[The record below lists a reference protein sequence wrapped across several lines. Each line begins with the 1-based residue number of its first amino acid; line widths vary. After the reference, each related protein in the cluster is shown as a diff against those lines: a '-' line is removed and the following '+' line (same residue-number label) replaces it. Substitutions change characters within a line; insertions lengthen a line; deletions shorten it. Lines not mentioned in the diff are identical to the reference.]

1 MFQKLLYKFFKYA
14 VLNFSFLIFY
24 VYPTFANSTKYICSQ
39 NIQNL
44 YVIFDQTEKKV
55 VTGRGNPNKYWTE
68 GNYIFWVSADDVT
81 VYEYTF
87 ENSYNK
93 LSGKLKIKS
102 HNLVTSQNNWLD
114 YKCAVNQ

>member
-1 MFQKLLYKFFKYA
+1 MKYIIPFIIILLT
-14 VLNFSFLIFY
+14 STDI
-24 VYPTFANSTKYICSQ
+24 ANAQITKYYCNGEANQFFIT
-39 NIQNL
+39 IDTKMKT
-44 YVIFDQTEKKV
+44 I
-55 VTGRGNPNKYWTE
+55 VTNKGKPNKYWTE